1 MPFGCPGE
9 SPSVTTFAC
18 RQLQTLSGPFFC
30 LFGAPV
36 WGKGVMTWV
45 PRVGGSQEGTTGD
58 FLSHQPEFMGTPL
71 NYYKLWESH
80 QVSPHVCG
88 EGHFSLLLNV

>member
-1 MPFGCPGE
+1 MSHVE
-9 SPSVTTFAC
+9 MC
-18 RQLQTLSGPFFC
+18 RHLQTLADTLKRAFLQFFC
-30 LFGAPV
+30 LFGASV

-71 NYYKLWESH
+71 NYYKLRESH

-88 EGHFSLLLNV
+88 EGH